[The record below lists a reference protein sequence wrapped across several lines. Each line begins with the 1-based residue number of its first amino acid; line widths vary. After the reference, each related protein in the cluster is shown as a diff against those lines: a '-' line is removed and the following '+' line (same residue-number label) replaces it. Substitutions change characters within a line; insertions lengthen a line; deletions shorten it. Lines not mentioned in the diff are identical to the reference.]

1 MSRVGKISRGIIAVA
16 LLLILCFSSAA
27 GEEKEKIIRA
37 GCPSCS
43 TETVVSRKGRSG
55 YELYIPGRWDIGRIT
70 MEIEGSG
77 SFFLENEEILPGTE
91 TDLRGFLGRTVTVS
105 EGNRNRTDR
114 LIIRQGSEIPA
125 VFITVDGK
133 ALQKVNKSKKNV
145 IVEGRIV
152 YTEAD
157 GTVSYDGEITQ
168 LKGRGNNT
176 FAYKKKPYQFKL
188 EKKASL
194 SGMAKAK
201 TWILLANWNDISLL
215 RNQIVLDMCRE
226 AGLRYALS
234 CVQADV
240 WINGV
245 YNGLYLLTEKAQIKK
260 ERINLRD
267 LEDETEALN
276 GQPVDGGL
284 SMFKAST
291 KDLPLIRG
299 YRVENNPED
308 ITGGYL
314 FTIEKYARLRDYGLA
329 GFRTKKDL
337 SVQIKEPTYP
347 SREQTEYLGGLVSE
361 MQQALIAKDGV
372 NPQTGK
378 SYREYIDVDSFALK
392 YLAEEWCKNYDFIGG
407 SQYMYKDSDERDPL
421 IYAGPAWDYDLSF
434 GNMRDRG
441 YQATGNYMTAVS
453 RKTSNLNW
461 LLSRHADFAD
471 RVGELWRERF
481 GPAAEVLTGAREAAE
496 GNLIRPLDEY
506 AAAIR
511 ASAEMN
517 YARWGVGKNT
527 DEKAG
532 KSFENAVAY
541 LKKWIAERTA
551 FMDGVYGYAEKH
563 E

>member
-1 MSRVGKISRGIIAVA
+1 V
-16 LLLILCFSSAA
+16 
-27 GEEKEKIIRA
+27 
-37 GCPSCS
+37 
-43 TETVVSRKGRSG
+43 
-55 YELYIPGRWDIGRIT
+55 
-70 MEIEGSG
+70 
-77 SFFLENEEILPGTE
+77 
-91 TDLRGFLGRTVTVS
+91 
-105 EGNRNRTDR
+105 
-114 LIIRQGSEIPA
+114 
-125 VFITVDGK
+125 
-133 ALQKVNKSKKNV
+133 
-145 IVEGRIV
+145 
-152 YTEAD
+152 
-157 GTVSYDGEITQ
+157 
-168 LKGRGNNT
+168 
-176 FAYKKKPYQFKL
+176 
-188 EKKASL
+188 
-194 SGMAKAK
+194 
-201 TWILLANWNDISLL
+201 SLL
-215 RNQIVLDMCRE
+215 RNQVMLDMCRE
-226 AGLRYALS
+226 AGLRFALS
-234 CVQADV
+234 CVQADI
-240 WINGV
+240 WINGE
-245 YNGLYLLTEKAQIKK
+245 YNGLYLLSEKPQIKK
-260 ERINLRD
+260 ERIDLRD

-276 GQPVDGGL
+276 SVPLDDSLTMSRG
-284 SMFKAST
+284 ST
-291 KDLPLIRG
+291 HELPLMRW

-314 FTIEKYARLRDYGLA
+314 FTIEKYARLRDYKIP
-329 GFRTKKDL
+329 GFRTENGL

-347 SREQTEYLGGLVSE
+347 GREQTEYLGGLVSE
-361 MQQALIAKDGV
+361 MHEAVIAEDGI
-372 NPQTGK
+372 NGKTGK
-378 SYREYIDVDSFALK
+378 HYTEYIDIDSFALK
-392 YLAEEWCKNYDFIGG
+392 YLAEEWSKNYDFIGG